1 MHLRSLHALTDL
13 LFSIFCLS
21 VSYNYRIFNIELR
34 ILFVRITCSLYIY
47 TLHILR
53 ITTSLYRVSIYL
65 YVFSSRYIERVYFTP
80 FYVCF
85 SRFHFWINNDS
96 RFESGCL
103 FCSGSCVVGILRN
116 QPIKEPPVRRSNK
129 NRTIGS
135 PFSSDKRMLLPS
147 LFSLRFDLYHRAPI
161 RPTTEKPIGNPISWR
176 TVRTTR
182 AISRPLLITCIF
194 CEEFCDFCV
203 GECAGVCYRWNIRAN
218 RKRDGNNFLPFFETN
233 KSKTTSFVS
242 PFAWK
247 EIYPFHVQRYRFF
260 IELTFFAG
268 DFLELQKEKKKKKK
282 RKFSSKTYSTFTDS
296 RILIYSMY
304 VNFFR
309 RDESRLFSRL

>member
-65 YVFSSRYIERVYFTP
+65 YVFSSRYIERVYCTP

-103 FCSGSCVVGILRN
+103 FYSGSCVVGILRN
-116 QPIKEPPVRRSNK
+116 RPIEEPPVRRSNK

-135 PFSSDKRMLLPS
+135 PFSIRQTHASSFSVFPPTRSLLSCADNTNNWETDRESD
-147 LFSLRFDLYHRAPI
+147 
-161 RPTTEKPIGNPISWR
+161 
-176 TVRTTR
+176 
-182 AISRPLLITCIF
+182 
-194 CEEFCDFCV
+194 
-203 GECAGVCYRWNIRAN
+203 
-218 RKRDGNNFLPFFETN
+218 
-233 KSKTTSFVS
+233 
-242 PFAWK
+242 
-247 EIYPFHVQRYRFF
+247 
-260 IELTFFAG
+260 
-268 DFLELQKEKKKKKK
+268 
-282 RKFSSKTYSTFTDS
+282 
-296 RILIYSMY
+296 
-304 VNFFR
+304 
-309 RDESRLFSRL
+309 